1 MPFWLQLPD
10 EPNYVDLVNQ
20 YAKVLTGQL
29 DAGQLSL
36 LAPLAAPGAT
46 FTGAA
51 SAGAGLGIGT
61 YRYKATFVTGIP
73 KPDGTIMVV
82 GETLPSSS
90 VVVTTSSG
98 NQQVSLT
105 NLPVGPTGTIARRVY
120 RTAVGGADGTQKLVF
135 TVQDNT
141 TTAWID
147 TMADASL
154 GTAVPTTNTTGTK
167 LAGAG
172 NIGNTPSGNIAAQDV
187 QAAINELDAEKAGLT
202 LTNTFTQRQTF
213 GAGIQDGD
221 SNQDVS
227 FRQALGLAI
236 DTRSWTATAWDAT
249 NSDLPT
255 TIEVK
260 DGLTLVAT
268 ISITY
273 NSAGKPTQM
282 VVTAGGKTVTY
293 AQAWNN
299 LTQFAGRTKAV
310 V

>member
-1 MPFWLQLPD
+1 LS
-10 EPNYVDLVNQ
+10 NYVAKNWQNEPIGKADLYRMEQ
-20 YAKVLTGQL
+20 GIA
-29 DAGQLSL
+29 DAHTELQ
-36 LAPLAAPGAT
+36 AHMDDMVAAH
-46 FTGAA
+46 AA
-51 SAGAGLGIGT
+51 SA
-61 YRYKATFVTGIP
+61 
-73 KPDGTIMVV
+73 
-82 GETLPSSS
+82 
-90 VVVTTSSG
+90 
-98 NQQVSLT
+98 
-105 NLPVGPTGTIARRVY
+105 IA
-120 RTAVGGADGTQKLVF
+120 
-135 TVQDNT
+135 
-141 TTAWID
+141 
-147 TMADASL
+147 
-154 GTAVPTTNTTGTK
+154 
-167 LAGAG
+167 
-172 NIGNTPSGNIAAQDV
+172 NTPSGNIAATDV
-187 QAAINELDAEKAGLT
+187 QAAINELDSEKGSKNVA
-202 LTNTFTQRQTF
+202 NTWTARQTF